1 LDDAITSCLSER
13 AAADI
18 EQWRKYARENE
29 GRADLAAARIEELEA
44 ERDAALLARYEDRV
58 RRFPMESRYQA
69 ELGALY
75 LAAARFDEALR
86 CYQSA
91 RRNPAFNLSA
101 GVGAGRSLAGKGLHD
116 LAEREF
122 LDCLAL
128 TSARS
133 RERLAVLYELA
144 ALYQVLGRE
153 EESFGQLKD
162 IYAIDASYRDVGSRL
177 DEYVRIR
184 DASEVPGAAN
194 DSEDAI

>member
-1 LDDAITSCLSER
+1 
-13 AAADI
+13 
-18 EQWRKYARENE
+18 
-29 GRADLAAARIEELEA
+29 
-44 ERDAALLARYEDRV
+44 
-58 RRFPMESRYQA
+58 MESRYQA

-91 RRNPAFNLSA
+91 RRNPASNLSA
-101 GVGAGRSLAGKGLHD
+101 GVGVGRSLAGKGLHD

-133 RERLAVLYELA
+133 RERLVVLYELA

-184 DASEVPGAAN
+184 DAAGVPGVAN
-194 DSEDAI
+194 DSENAI